1 VATSSF
7 LLHAGFAGVYNISVI
22 RLVIST
28 FLFVCLALPQAGP
41 STAPQVTSVPYET
54 ADAYEV
60 YAAILPS
67 EWSWKDAKAKRLV
80 IRASTIN
87 YNMCL
92 QPDANSAKL
101 IASAIMDYIQQNQHP
116 WLLQQRLTIEKPYV
130 LLSLDQIESIFRRS
144 PGGWEAFTQMYPDS
158 GGIIQFSA
166 VGFNSDKTIAVV
178 YSGHS
183 CGSLCGGG
191 EFSVLQKKGGKWQPL
206 AWQGSQCMWVS

>member
-1 VATSSF
+1 MATSSF

-28 FLFVCLALPQAGP
+28 FLFVCLALLQAGP

-80 IRASTIN
+80 IRANTIN

-101 IASAIMDYIQQNQHP
+101 IGSAIMDYIQQNQHP

-130 LLSLDQIESIFRRS
+130 LLSPDQIESIFRRS

-158 GGIIQFSA
+158 GGIIEFSA

>member
-1 VATSSF
+1 
-7 LLHAGFAGVYNISVI
+7 
-22 RLVIST
+22 
-28 FLFVCLALPQAGP
+28 
-41 STAPQVTSVPYET
+41 
-54 ADAYEV
+54 
-60 YAAILPS
+60 
-67 EWSWKDAKAKRLV
+67 
-80 IRASTIN
+80 
-87 YNMCL
+87 MCL

-101 IASAIMDYIQQNQHP
+101 IGSAIMDYIQQNQHP

-130 LLSLDQIESIFRRS
+130 LLSPDQIESIFRRS

-158 GGIIQFSA
+158 GGIIEFSA

-206 AWQGSQCMWVS
+206 PWQGSQCMWVS

>member
-28 FLFVCLALPQAGP
+28 FLFVCLALLQAGP

-80 IRASTIN
+80 IRANTIN

-101 IASAIMDYIQQNQHP
+101 IGSAIMDYIQQNQHP

-130 LLSLDQIESIFRRS
+130 LLSPDQIESIFRRS

-158 GGIIQFSA
+158 GGIIEFSA